1 MLEFCRSDP
10 LIGINAF
17 LTRNKTVKDEDHV
30 SSRSW
35 QSDVRD
41 PFFYFRLCAGHSAA
55 QLPFLICTIRM
66 KMPVRGQEKIHL
78 LCFFQVPL
86 HWYFSTLHLLIGTT
100 FSDITSMNTQVL
112 MEIKIKESGKFTN
125 HYSFGV
131 VVTFPKIYIFKRH
144 KRPLP
149 NLLATF
155 TCVTLRTP
163 KI

>member
-1 MLEFCRSDP
+1 MHSLLEIRWWKIKAVFLPGAGSQILALPPALCRSQCCSTS
-10 LIGINAF
+10 F
-17 LTRNKTVKDEDHV
+17 SHV
-30 SSRSW
+30 QLEW
-35 QSDVRD
+35 KCQS
-41 PFFYFRLCAGHSAA
+41 L
-55 QLPFLICTIRM
+55 
-66 KMPVRGQEKIHL
+66 RGQEKINL

-86 HWYFSTLHLLIGTT
+86 HWYFSTLELLIGTT
-100 FSDITSMNTQVL
+100 RSDITSVTTQVL
-112 MEIKIKESGKFTN
+112 MEIKIKESGTFTN